1 MATRTRR
8 GDAPEYGY
16 DVDPEAYRRAI
27 RKAKREV
34 AQRTEDAI
42 DAAAA
47 IKDKKEREQS
57 IRALVE
63 LRDEANDALDKGVSV
78 DEVAQ
83 RVDLSMDSF
92 VSAITGGDVDPGVV
106 GYLEQSAADL
116 TLEALAAVPPDVER
130 SLRELE
136 APPGLPDAPEITSEE
151 EEETTSEEE
160 EETSEEELG
169 LEEAEEDTDDD
180 FAAGVD
186 LGDISTV
193 RPTESSESEDE
204 WTTADS
210 PTPVQERRADLA
222 ARLVGQ
228 VNAPRERGV
237 RSEEAEAADVGEA
250 VARKQQAA
258 AAAARARREDPQEQ
272 ERRRAARQQRE
283 AAKAEDAAKLARLAL
298 MRERFTVARAEISL
312 ESRRVSA
319 PGTSS
324 IVARGPV
331 AAGAPPPRDE
341 GAVGN
346 LVEAA
351 VEPAV
356 GQDADG
362 GLVEDKEGLSTEPP
376 QAHPCSVP
384 RAS

>member
-1 MATRTRR
+1 MSTRTRR

-63 LRDEANDALDKGVSV
+63 LREEANDALDKGVPV

-92 VSAITGGDVDPGVV
+92 VSAITGGDVDPDVV

-116 TLEALAAVPPDVER
+116 TLEALAAVPPDVEQ

-136 APPGLPDAPEITSEE
+136 APPEPPDAPEITSDE

-193 RPTESSESEDE
+193 RAAES
-204 WTTADS
+204 
-210 PTPVQERRADLA
+210 
-222 ARLVGQ
+222 
-228 VNAPRERGV
+228 
-237 RSEEAEAADVGEA
+237 
-250 VARKQQAA
+250 
-258 AAAARARREDPQEQ
+258 
-272 ERRRAARQQRE
+272 
-283 AAKAEDAAKLARLAL
+283 
-298 MRERFTVARAEISL
+298 
-312 ESRRVSA
+312 
-319 PGTSS
+319 
-324 IVARGPV
+324 
-331 AAGAPPPRDE
+331 
-341 GAVGN
+341 
-346 LVEAA
+346 
-351 VEPAV
+351 
-356 GQDADG
+356 
-362 GLVEDKEGLSTEPP
+362 
-376 QAHPCSVP
+376 
-384 RAS
+384 